1 LEEINGDLL
10 EADFWTGTSFGLHR
24 DLTETGAYDA
34 HGRRNSRGQ
43 DFWTM
48 DNASLGSQ
56 GGDAE
61 AVHCP
66 PVLKITQCVLIRLE
80 NFLFYLILQGLP
92 KFAF

>member
-1 LEEINGDLL
+1 MLECPDRYGRATADARLL
-10 EADFWTGTSFGLHR
+10 VDVLHVVVDGL
-24 DLTETGAYDA
+24 
-34 HGRRNSRGQ
+34 
-43 DFWTM
+43 
-48 DNASLGSQ
+48 

-92 KFAF
+92 KFVF

>member
-1 LEEINGDLL
+1 
-10 EADFWTGTSFGLHR
+10 
-24 DLTETGAYDA
+24 
-34 HGRRNSRGQ
+34 
-43 DFWTM
+43 M

-92 KFAF
+92 KFAFGPVLTGFDAYSHTEL

>member
-1 LEEINGDLL
+1 
-10 EADFWTGTSFGLHR
+10 
-24 DLTETGAYDA
+24 
-34 HGRRNSRGQ
+34 
-43 DFWTM
+43 M

-80 NFLFYLILQGLP
+80 NFLFYLILQGLL